1 MRYVPLFFVF
11 VFIAFAWLQLNDP
24 DPLVWTLTYLCAAL
38 LCFIAYT
45 GKLVLYVA
53 LGSAVLFV
61 AGAVYQ
67 WPPQFDGIS
76 GNMDL
81 DANIELARES
91 LGLFICAVAT
101 MISYVVSAR
110 LAKSANG

>member
-24 DPLVWTLTYLCAAL
+24 DPVVWTLTYLCAAL
-38 LCFIAYT
+38 LCFIAYK

-53 LGSAVLFV
+53 FTSAVLFV
-61 AGAVYQ
+61 AGAFYQ
-67 WPPQFDGIS
+67 WPPQFDGLS

-101 MISYVVSAR
+101 MVGYWVSAR
-110 LAKSANG
+110 LSKTTHD